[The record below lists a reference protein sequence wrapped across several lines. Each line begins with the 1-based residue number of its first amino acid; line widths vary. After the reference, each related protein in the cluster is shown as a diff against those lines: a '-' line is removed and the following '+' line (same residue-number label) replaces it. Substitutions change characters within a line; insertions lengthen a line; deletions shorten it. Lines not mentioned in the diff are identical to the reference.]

1 MSLQVQCERTRNSS
15 EKRKWRGEIKTL
27 KGELK
32 QREEVNPVQYTLRWH
47 MHVQCSIHLHV
58 LVLHLYVQM
67 VYVVGTH
74 YVYTILE

>member
-1 MSLQVQCERTRNSS
+1 MRTRNSS

-32 QREEVNPVQYTLRWH
+32 QREEVNPVHGICMYNVAYIYMYLCFIYMYMYMYSVRADGI
-47 MHVQCSIHLHV
+47 CKYL
-58 LVLHLYVQM
+58 
-67 VYVVGTH
+67 VGTH